1 MRKLF
6 VLTGK
11 RGGYGAM
18 KPMLHLLD
26 DAPDFALQLVVTDQH
41 VNERFGRT
49 ASEVEKE
56 FVTAAKV
63 DMAQVDGSAQ
73 SRAKA
78 LARCA
83 MEMTDVLETLRPEM
97 CVLYGDRGEVLA
109 TALTATALGLP
120 ICHIQGG
127 DVSGSLDNNM
137 RHAITKLAHLHFA
150 STEASAHRIA
160 QMGEEVWR
168 IHVVGDSHVDPIVAG
183 D

>member
-41 VNERFGRT
+41 GNERFGRT

-109 TALTATALGLP
+109 TALTATALGTPDLP
-120 ICHIQGG
+120 HPRWRRER
-127 DVSGSLDNNM
+127 VSGQQ
-137 RHAITKLAHLHFA
+137 HAACHHQTR
-150 STEASAHRIA
+150 TSAFCVNRS
-160 QMGEEVWR
+160 QR
-168 IHVVGDSHVDPIVAG
+168 PSHCPNG
-183 D
+183 